1 MIISA
6 SRRTDIPALY
16 SDWLI
21 SRLNAGYLLVKNPMN
36 PNHVSRVSLSPDFV
50 DCIVFWT
57 KNPGPLIAR
66 LDDLRPY
73 KYYFHFTLNP
83 YNSTIEKNLPY
94 KDKIIENF
102 IKLSDKIGPEK
113 IIWRYDPVFY
123 TPDSGYIF
131 HVRSFEHLANKL
143 SGYTRRCMF
152 SFLTPY
158 AKCRKNM
165 ASVKYSV
172 PDQKEQHLLLQSMAG
187 IAKNA
192 GIELHSCAMP
202 GDCSAYGIVHGR
214 CIDPDLVSR
223 ISGKTISSKKDPG
236 QRKDCLC
243 AESVDI
249 GTYNTC
255 THGCLYCYANYNHA
269 EALKNYS
276 EHDAESELLTGE
288 LSGSEKIHVKGDT
301 NSGSSPQLKLF

>member
-16 SDWLI
+16 SDWFI
-21 SRLNAGYLLVKNPMN
+21 NRLNAGYLLVKNPRN
-36 PNHVSRVSLSPDFV
+36 PNHVSRISLTPDAV

-57 KNPGPLIAR
+57 KNPAPLTAR
-66 LDDLRPY
+66 LNEIRQY
-73 KYYFHFTLNP
+73 NYYFHFTLNP
-83 YNSTIEKNLPY
+83 YNSAIEQNLPQ
-94 KDKIIENF
+94 KHILLDSF
-102 IKLSDKIGPEK
+102 MRLSDLTGPEK

-123 TPDSGYIF
+123 TKNSGYSF
-131 HVRSFEHLANKL
+131 HTGSFEYFAKKL

-165 ASVKYSV
+165 ASINYSV
-172 PDQKEQHLLLQSMAG
+172 PDEKEQHLLVQTMAG

-192 GIELHSCAMP
+192 GIVLSSCAMP
-202 GDCSAYGIVHGR
+202 GDFSAWGVDHGR

-223 ISGKTISSKKDPG
+223 ITGKTMSCKKDQG

-243 AESVDI
+243 AGSVDI

-255 THGCLYCYANYNHA
+255 THGCIYCYANYNHVQ
-269 EALKNYS
+269 ALKNYS
-276 EHDAESELLTGE
+276 EHDPGSEILAGKLT
-288 LSGSEKIHVKGDT
+288 GSEKITVKGLT
-301 NSGSSPQLKLF
+301 NPGSSSQLSLF